1 MGRKEEEGEC
11 HNDGTEITGGK
22 IEGAFCGELCIL
34 PKMICIDLSAG
45 QIFVAKY
52 LMLAPS
58 ENIKYSQN
66 KQETSDLCEKNTQI
80 RKRKRKFPF
89 TAVKK
94 GKVNEL
100 EHLDH
105 LLLVMH

>member
-1 MGRKEEEGEC
+1 
-11 HNDGTEITGGK
+11 
-22 IEGAFCGELCIL
+22 
-34 PKMICIDLSAG
+34 MICIDLSAG

-66 KQETSDLCEKNTQI
+66 KQETSDLSEKNTQI
-80 RKRKRKFPF
+80 RKRKSKFPF
-89 TAVKK
+89 TTVKK
-94 GKVNEL
+94 GKVNKL

-105 LLLVMH
+105 LH